1 MGLLLTIA
9 LAIGLMAGMSITALA
24 DNTGAYTT
32 GKGQKTWE
40 GETVEH
46 KGFKDLGNYVI
57 ELPDF
62 TDPAA
67 EKIGIDAFN
76 DIADHGELPT
86 SGCTAMATK
95 NSKGEVILGR
105 NLDLDISQM
114 PAYVFKTTY
123 GKYENVCVTYMSNFY
138 KTYEEVQQLDDLEE
152 SEKDVLMLLATDC
165 LNEKG
170 LYIESNMREKNE
182 KLLCYGLHSSKGEK
196 TRDDGTPWSE
206 LRACT
211 TTAVQLISQNC
222 ATVQEAV
229 EYLNNSYD
237 WYTVSPASKEDFV
250 ASQAN
255 MCMMIGDAT
264 GEYGLIEIVQDEVS
278 YIPYQYGQAN
288 YYITP
293 KWNALDTYA
302 VGHGRLGMVSQVI
315 GSVETLEDAMTA
327 MEPIMWRN
335 ETLWIGESHRVTDGT
350 RLNPYNQ
357 ICFEDNEGVP
367 QMDWRS
373 EYVYQ
378 WPVMDDGRMLIAS
391 NMYEEAQQSD
401 YDPKIKEYFDDAIAT
416 GRLVIDDGSYKFDV
430 NGEELNLT
438 ELHDKYKEYDAATD
452 SERKKE
458 LKPYH
463 DEYYRLLENQNR
475 VWVHD
480 DYNFEAMKAAAYA
493 SLHVRYDADGK
504 FDPTAMS
511 KYEKLLAF
519 YGVGGEKDEKPLR
532 DDGHIWTTSL
542 NVGVNCAER
551 KMKIRFWENDELIYE
566 FGF

>member
-1 MGLLLTIA
+1 
-9 LAIGLMAGMSITALA
+9 
-24 DNTGAYTT
+24 
-32 GKGQKTWE
+32 
-40 GETVEH
+40 
-46 KGFKDLGNYVI
+46 
-57 ELPDF
+57 
-62 TDPAA
+62 
-67 EKIGIDAFN
+67 
-76 DIADHGELPT
+76 
-86 SGCTAMATK
+86 
-95 NSKGEVILGR
+95 
-105 NLDLDISQM
+105 
-114 PAYVFKTTY
+114 
-123 GKYENVCVTYMSNFY
+123 
-138 KTYEEVQQLDDLEE
+138 
-152 SEKDVLMLLATDC
+152 
-165 LNEKG
+165 
-170 LYIESNMREKNE
+170 
-182 KLLCYGLHSSKGEK
+182 
-196 TRDDGTPWSE
+196 
-206 LRACT
+206 
-211 TTAVQLISQNC
+211 
-222 ATVQEAV
+222 
-229 EYLNNSYD
+229 
-237 WYTVSPASKEDFV
+237 
-250 ASQAN
+250 
-255 MCMMIGDAT
+255 
-264 GEYGLIEIVQDEVS
+264 
-278 YIPYQYGQAN
+278 
-288 YYITP
+288 
-293 KWNALDTYA
+293 
-302 VGHGRLGMVSQVI
+302 
-315 GSVETLEDAMTA
+315 MTA

-391 NMYEEAQQSD
+391 NMYEEAQKAT

-519 YGVGGEKDEKPLR
+519 YGVGGERDEKPLR
-532 DDGHIWTTSL
+532 DAGNIWTTSL
-542 NVGVNCAER
+542 NVGANCAER